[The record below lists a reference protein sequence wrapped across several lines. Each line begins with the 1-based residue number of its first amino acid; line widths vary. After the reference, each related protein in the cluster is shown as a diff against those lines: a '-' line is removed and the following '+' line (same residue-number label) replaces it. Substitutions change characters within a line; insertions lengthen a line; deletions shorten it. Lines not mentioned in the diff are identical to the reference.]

1 MYLKAQTSSHTKR
14 ILNLKYALIDL
25 AKPNLMI
32 KYTFIIN
39 AIHFNRTL
47 LSKEAGYFRQIEM
60 FY

>member
-14 ILNLKYALIDL
+14 IMNFKYALIDL

-39 AIHFNRTL
+39 PIHFYRTL
-47 LSKEAGYFRQIEM
+47 LSKETGYFRQIEM
-60 FY
+60 FC